1 MALIILAVTAACTA
15 ACGSSSS
22 SASGNS
28 SGGSSATGSTG
39 SRTTAV
45 TRKRAPRPLPPP
57 THTSCR
63 AVVYIGDS
71 TSDGEIS
78 SDYVPDPRQ
87 RLPAELSEVGIGTV
101 YPEISGARSI
111 VETYEGL
118 PNGASVAESHISGGF
133 HGCWILALG
142 TNDVADVKAG
152 SNVGLQTRIA
162 RMMAIIGQ
170 QPVLWVNVITL
181 LGSGDWAES
190 GMRQWNR
197 DLLSD
202 CSKYPSMRVYDWAA
216 HVKQHWFID
225 DGIHYTSPGYVARTH
240 LIVQGLVRAF
250 PRDRPASSSCL
261 VR

>member
-1 MALIILAVTAACTA
+1 MALIILALTAACAA
-15 ACGSSSS
+15 ACG
-22 SASGNS
+22 
-28 SGGSSATGSTG
+28 GGSSRSSGKSSGASSAAASTG
-39 SRTTAV
+39 DRTTAV
-45 TRKRAPRPLPPP
+45 TRKPAPRPLPPP

-78 SDYVPDPRQ
+78 SDYVPDPRL
-87 RLPAELSEVGIGTV
+87 RLPAQLGKVGVGTV

-111 VETYEGL
+111 VETYEGI

-133 HGCWILALG
+133 HGCWVLALG

-162 RMMAIIGQ
+162 RMMSIIGQ

-181 LGSGDWAES
+181 LGSGYWAES

-197 DLLSD
+197 DLLPD
-202 CSKYPSMRVYDWAA
+202 CAKYPSMRVYNWAA
-216 HVKQHWFID
+216 RAKQAWFID
-225 DGIHYTSPGYVARTH
+225 DGIHYTSPGYVARTR
-240 LIVQGLVRAF
+240 LIVKGLVRAF